1 MDMSYVIAIDAGT
14 TGVRALLVDHSGD
27 VVDVAYRELDQSYP
41 SPGCV
46 EHDAEQIWSTV
57 VATLEE
63 VSGRHP
69 SASVAAIGITNQ
81 RETVVAFDRA
91 DGRVLAPALVWQ
103 DKRTAE
109 RCEQL
114 RADGLLDEV
123 RAAPGLVLDPYF
135 SATKMAWLIEHGALE
150 GAADPAIGTVDAWIA
165 WNLTGGPDG
174 GRFVTDP
181 SNASRT
187 LLFDID
193 AMAWSE
199 RLAEIFGVAIDLLPE
214 VVASCGRIGRVSAT
228 QVPSLAG
235 VPLSGILGDQQSALF
250 GQSCLEVG
258 MVKATYGTGAF
269 VLLQAGATRPPLAEG
284 LLTTVA
290 WDLGEHGGVAFALEG
305 SAFVA
310 GAAIQWLRDELGIIG
325 SASETEELALEAPS
339 SDGLSFIPAF
349 VGLGSP
355 WWDDSARGALVGI
368 TRGSGRAALARAVV
382 DSLAFEVRA
391 ITDAMAAGAGTA
403 LAEIRVDGGAA
414 AMDLLLS
421 HQAEQSKAPVVRPV
435 SLESTALGAAK
446 IAGLAEGV
454 WGDLRELADL
464 WASSATFTP
473 TEGLSELADAAYEAW
488 CDALE
493 RSRGWT

>member
-1 MDMSYVIAIDAGT
+1 MPHVIAIDAGT
-14 TGVRALLVDHSGD
+14 TGVRALLVDDRAG
-27 VVDVAYRELDQSYP
+27 VIDVAYRELTQSYP
-41 SPGCV
+41 CPGWV

-57 VATLEE
+57 VATLAE
-63 VSGRHP
+63 VADRHP
-69 SASVAAIGITNQ
+69 STTVAAIGITNQ
-81 RETVVAFDRA
+81 RETVVAFDRS
-91 DGRVLAPALVWQ
+91 DGRVLGPALVWQ
-103 DKRTAE
+103 DKRTAA
-109 RCEQL
+109 RCDEL
-114 RADGLLDEV
+114 LLAGHLDEV
-123 RAAPGLVLDPYF
+123 REATGLVLDPYF
-135 SATKMAWLIEHGALE
+135 SATKMAWLVEHGALE
-150 GAADPAIGTVDAWIA
+150 GAVEPAIGTVDAWIA

-193 AMAWSE
+193 AMAWSP
-199 RLAEIFGVAIDLLPE
+199 RLGEIFGVDLDLLPE
-214 VVASCGRIGRVSAT
+214 VVPSCGRIGLVAPDA
-228 QVPSLAG
+228 VGSLAG
-235 VPLSGILGDQQSALF
+235 TPLSGILGDQQSALF
-250 GQSCLEVG
+250 GQACTEPG

-269 VLLQAGATRPPLAEG
+269 VLLHAGATRPAVAEG

-290 WDLGEHGGVAFALEG
+290 WDLGDHGGVAYALEG

-310 GAAIQWLRDELGIIG
+310 GAAIQWMRDELGIIG
-325 SASETEELALEAPS
+325 SASETEALAREVPS

-391 ITDAMAAGAGTA
+391 ITDAMASSAGTS

-414 AMDLLLS
+414 AMDLLLED
-421 HQAEQSKAPVVRPV
+421 QAEQSKAPVVRPT

-446 IAGLAEGV
+446 VAGLAEGV
-454 WGDLRELADL
+454 WSNLDELAALWEASATFGPTAGAGELADL
-464 WASSATFTP
+464 AFATW
-473 TEGLSELADAAYEAW
+473 L
-488 CDALE
+488 DALE
-493 RSRGWT
+493 RARGWA

>member
-1 MDMSYVIAIDAGT
+1 
-14 TGVRALLVDHSGD
+14 
-27 VVDVAYRELDQSYP
+27 
-41 SPGCV
+41 
-46 EHDAEQIWSTV
+46 
-57 VATLEE
+57 
-63 VSGRHP
+63 
-69 SASVAAIGITNQ
+69 
-81 RETVVAFDRA
+81 
-91 DGRVLAPALVWQ
+91 
-103 DKRTAE
+103 
-109 RCEQL
+109 
-114 RADGLLDEV
+114 
-123 RAAPGLVLDPYF
+123 
-135 SATKMAWLIEHGALE
+135 
-150 GAADPAIGTVDAWIA
+150 
-165 WNLTGGPDG
+165 
-174 GRFVTDP
+174 
-181 SNASRT
+181 
-187 LLFDID
+187 
-193 AMAWSE
+193 MAWSE

-414 AMDLLLS
+414 AMDLLRS